1 MKRQLATICILVVFV
16 CTLYFSGCSDSDP
29 TIYRKELKSIEQV
42 GQIPDEFQPVIE
54 NNLLYNVTAFEDR
67 LLKAKVCSV
76 DEENKRVVHQV
87 CMLDV
92 YGNELAAYTCSS
104 DDAYHVGTLTATE
117 DGGFLFVLGFLDY
130 AYDQNTWA
138 SDYGFASRVIKCDS
152 NGILQF
158 DTSLDGIDENALEY
172 CFEKNGCFYL
182 FGNIETPETKIRGV
196 GSSTDIYMVI
206 LDASGKVLKSRCIA
220 GSDFDDLKAVEV
232 FRDDFILS
240 ISSQSNDGDFTCLKF
255 DLYPDDWV
263 VRVNDELEIT
273 KKQKKSG
280 RDSVDYRLG
289 VKDGIVVYRRDDL
302 LNGFDAGYP
311 DALIDYGDSY
321 LIVSENNT
329 GIYENTPPMIS
340 SIWYYTETVYSMYDN
355 HGELLFRASVD
366 SSPDYDAWVKEW
378 AIQ

>member
-1 MKRQLATICILVVFV
+1 MKKQFASFFVLASLICITV
-16 CTLYFSGCSDSDP
+16 FSGCSEKPLPIHQDD
-29 TIYRKELKSIEQV
+29 LKSVEQV
-42 GQIPDEFQPVIE
+42 GQIPNEFHKIIE
-54 NNLLYNVTAFEDR
+54 NNLFTGVAAFEGR
-67 LLKAKVCSV
+67 LLKTEICSV
-76 DEENKRVVHQV
+76 DKENRTVTQQV
-87 CMLDV
+87 QMMDL
-92 YGNELAAYTCSS
+92 YGNELAEYTCSS

-117 DGGFLFVLGFLDY
+117 DGGFLFVLGFRDY

-138 SDYGFASRVIKCDS
+138 SDNSFASRVIKCDR
-152 NGILQF
+152 NGTLQF
-158 DTSLDGIDENALEY
+158 DTPLDGIEAESLKY
-172 CFEKNGCFYL
+172 CFEKDGHFYL

-196 GSSTDIYMVI
+196 YSSTDVYMVI
-206 LDASGKVLKSRCIA
+206 LDANGNILKSRCIA
-220 GSDFDDLKAVEV
+220 GSDFDQLDAAK
-232 FRDDFILS
+232 RSGDGFILS
-240 ISSQSNDGDFTCLKF
+240 ISSQSNDGDFTSFRL

-263 VRVNDELEIT
+263 VRVNDELEVT
-273 KKQKKSG
+273 NMRKKSG

-289 VKDGIVVYRRDDL
+289 VKDGVVIYQSDDL

-311 DALIDYGDSY
+311 DALIDYSDSY

-340 SIWYYTETVYSMYDN
+340 RTWYYTETVYSMYGN